1 MPTDYL
7 RQRQLTAPGQARHHP
22 NNSEVSMHKL
32 QVHQFPCLQDNYGY
46 LVHDSVHN
54 LTAAIDTPEI
64 GPLNAALQQQ
74 GWHLTHI
81 FNTHHHFDHAG
92 GNLALKDQW
101 HCTIVGSRTDAERI
115 PGIDVTVGDGDSFDF
130 GEHRV
135 DVFDVSGH
143 TLGHIAFYFPD
154 DHVLFS
160 GDALFALGCGRL
172 FEGTAAQMWS
182 SLQKLLPL
190 PDETLVYC
198 AHEYTQSNARFA
210 LSVEPQNADLQ
221 ARARAID
228 QLRAAGKPTV
238 PSLLG
243 LEKATNPFLRPMSGD
258 LQRTIGLVDADWVE
272 VFART
277 RQLKD
282 SF

>member
-1 MPTDYL
+1 M
-7 RQRQLTAPGQARHHP
+7 AP
-22 NNSEVSMHKL
+22 
-32 QVHQFPCLQDNYGY
+32 
-46 LVHDSVHN
+46 
-54 LTAAIDTPEI
+54 AA
-64 GPLNAALQQQ
+64 
-74 GWHLTHI
+74 
-81 FNTHHHFDHAG
+81 
-92 GNLALKDQW
+92 
-101 HCTIVGSRTDAERI
+101 TIVRLNVGGTEYDTTLETLTSQSPGS
-115 PGIDVTVGDGDSFDF
+115 F
-130 GEHRV
+130 
-135 DVFDVSGH
+135 
-143 TLGHIAFYFPD
+143 L
-154 DHVLFS
+154 HVLFS